1 MSARRIAIAYC
12 LALCSCFFA
21 CMSAVQAAATNAGQ
35 LSFSAVWF
43 EAVQGTPFP
52 GVKVLR
58 TGGASGTAT
67 VECKTSNASAV
78 AGVNYTAMST
88 TLHWADGD
96 ATPKVCAVQINNSD
110 HFSGH
115 LMLSVGLSA
124 PTGATLGSTTST
136 LIEIFGNKD
145 GGNLALQSPAYS
157 VAQSAG
163 SINVTVTRTG
173 GSVGY
178 AAVAYY
184 TADKTAVAGVDFTYT
199 YGELHWVNGD
209 TTPRTIT
216 VPISKAKT
224 FSGTKTFDFI
234 IAGPFIALLSSPAT
248 AVVTI
253 TGSSTT
259 APAAGNVAF
268 GAATYAV
275 QQSRGAAVVTVARS
289 GGTAGASSMS
299 YATSNGTATAG
310 QNFTAKTGTL
320 TWADGDGTARSIVV
334 PVATAAMNKS
344 MNFQVAL
351 TKVSGAATLGAP
363 NAATVTITPDAST
376 SALSVSVSGNELID
390 AQGNGIQLRGVNVSG
405 LEGPSFGNDPWRGQ
419 KPNFAAMK
427 TWGINVVRLPL
438 AESNWLGLCSITLNT
453 GVTPAVYQAAIQA
466 AASEAN
472 ALGIYVIL
480 DLHWVAVPNLCP
492 NGQNA
497 MADTTY
503 SAKFWSEVATAFKDN
518 PAVMFELF
526 NEPQGNY
533 PPTTNDWNNYITGGL
548 TGPQDTGAQQ
558 LLNAIRAA
566 GATNVV
572 LVDTLNY
579 AATFGN
585 NNPSK
590 TGFNDN
596 APGFHLPTDTLS
608 TPQLVAVQ
616 HYYNTATKFEQ
627 GANVVL
633 NKNIPILLTEY
644 GDVDGTTNDTTAVYG
659 WADPGGRA
667 SQALTSGGSSFPGV
681 GYVAWT
687 WNFGY
692 GGWSLISDSNGDLSG
707 SPYAAA
713 VKAHYRSR
721 AGL

>member
-1 MSARRIAIAYC
+1 
-12 LALCSCFFA
+12 
-21 CMSAVQAAATNAGQ
+21 V
-35 LSFSAVWF
+35 
-43 EAVQGTPFP
+43 
-52 GVKVLR
+52 
-58 TGGASGTAT
+58 
-67 VECKTSNASAV
+67 
-78 AGVNYTAMST
+78 
-88 TLHWADGD
+88 
-96 ATPKVCAVQINNSD
+96 
-110 HFSGH
+110 
-115 LMLSVGLSA
+115 
-124 PTGATLGSTTST
+124 
-136 LIEIFGNKD
+136 
-145 GGNLALQSPAYS
+145 
-157 VAQSAG
+157 
-163 SINVTVTRTG
+163 
-173 GSVGY
+173 
-178 AAVAYY
+178 
-184 TADKTAVAGVDFTYT
+184 
-199 YGELHWVNGD
+199 
-209 TTPRTIT
+209 
-216 VPISKAKT
+216 
-224 FSGTKTFDFI
+224 
-234 IAGPFIALLSSPAT
+234 
-248 AVVTI
+248 
-253 TGSSTT
+253 
-259 APAAGNVAF
+259 
-268 GAATYAV
+268 
-275 QQSRGAAVVTVARS
+275 
-289 GGTAGASSMS
+289 S
-299 YATSNGTATAG
+299 YATINGTATAG
-310 QNFTAKTGTL
+310 QNFTAQSGRL
-320 TWADGDGTARSIVV
+320 TWAAGDTTAKNIVV
-334 PVATAAMNKS
+334 PVSSTTIGKEI
-344 MNFQVAL
+344 NFSVSL
-351 TKVSGAATLGAP
+351 SNPSGATVGSPASTL
-363 NAATVTITPDAST
+363 VTINPSATSTASI
-376 SALSVSVSGNELID
+376 AVSVSGNKLID
-390 AQGNGIQLRGVNVSG
+390 AQGQDIQLRGVNVSG
-405 LEGPSFGNDPWRGQ
+405 LEGPSFENDPWRGQ

-438 AESNWLGLCSITLNT
+438 AEGNWLGLCSTTLNA
-453 GVTPAVYQAAIQA
+453 GVTPAVYQAAIQS

-472 ALGIYVIL
+472 ALGIYLIL
-480 DLHWVAVPNLCP
+480 DLHWIAVPNLCA

-503 SAKFWSEVATAFKDN
+503 SAKFWSEVATAFKGN

-585 NNPSK
+585 NNPSQ
-590 TGFNDN
+590 TGFTDS

-633 NKNIPILLTEY
+633 NKNIPIILTEY
-644 GDVDGTTNDTTAVYG
+644 GDDNGTTTDTTAVYG

-667 SQALTSGGSSFPGV
+667 SQALTSGGASFPGV
-681 GYVAWT
+681 SYIAWT